1 MNAYAASGRV
11 AAAVVL
17 AMAGLAFGLFWLG
30 GRLIL
35 FLTGRLHF

>member
-11 AAAVVL
+11 AAVVL